1 MSHIAH
7 PMRLSRLSLIA
18 ACLFGSL
25 SASAEKV
32 QFNRDV
38 RPIFSDTCFA
48 CHGPDENKIKGG
60 LRLDSLEAARKG
72 GKSGEAAIVPGKP
85 EASEVMKRLRTD
97 DADDHMP
104 PAEFHKV
111 LTKDQIALVERWIKE
126 GAEYQGH
133 WAFQIPV
140 KPAVP
145 AIPAGGNAIDA
156 FLAGPLASKGLIPNG
171 PAPKTTLL
179 RRAALDL
186 TGLPPSDADL
196 QAFLADGSL
205 EAWSKALDRLLA
217 SPHYGE
223 HMAAQWLDFARYAD
237 SNGFQSDT
245 QRMMWPYRDWVIKAF
260 NTNQPFDAFTVEQ
273 LAGDLL
279 PNPTRDQIVATAFH
293 RNHRLNGEGGRIV
306 EEWFAENVIDRIETT
321 GSTWMGLTMNC
332 CRCHDHKYDPISQK
346 EFYQFFAY
354 FNSNDESGVLGDFGG
369 AGGTKRGG
377 NTPPVLS
384 LPTKEQQLKINEA
397 AAALAAAEQSLKAI
411 PTDQP
416 EAYAKWLAKQRAAVS
431 QVGVAWSP
439 LTEEKVSAKE
449 NAEFRRLDD
458 GSWLVSGGTA
468 DKETYVVEA
477 TPTGSVLTAVRL
489 EALPDDSLP
498 NKSLGRAFDGNFVL
512 SAFEVRLET
521 ADGKTTN
528 IPLIQ
533 AEADFDQ
540 PGWTIAKLAPAPM
553 AKDEPK
559 KASNDKAGWAIA
571 GNEAKNR
578 VPRKAIF
585 TVAPTPIPQGAKL
598 VVVMRHEAVST
609 HSIGRFRLNTSS
621 VDAKLLSLQ
630 SDPAAETARRLLAK
644 PAEQLTA
651 ADREALAKLFADS
664 PEHPRAQSV
673 AKVAAAKLAHDAAL
687 AEPVTVM
694 VIKELP
700 KPRDAF
706 VLLRGEYDKIGP
718 KVERALFRALPP
730 MPAGEPNNR
739 LGFARWLVDG
749 KHPLT
754 GRIWVNRAWE
764 RFFGI
769 GLVKTSENFGSQ
781 AEWPSNPELLDW
793 LAVEFVDRKWDM
805 KAMHKLIMSSAA
817 YQRSAAVTPAMLEKD
832 PDNRLVARGPRF
844 RLPAEVIRDQALWIS
859 GLLVDKQGG
868 PSVKPYMPEAVWDET
883 SVYGDMRN
891 YKPDMG
897 EGLWRRSLYTIWK
910 RTAAPPT
917 MLLFDSSGRE
927 VCTVKRSRSNTPM
940 QALSLLNETTFVE
953 AARKLAEQT
962 LRQPGDADARLSWM
976 FRKVVRRDGTP
987 AELAVLRK
995 GVDKRL
1001 ATYAADPTLAP
1012 KLLAQGLS
1020 PLPADLDKAQL
1031 AAWTVTANTLLNLD
1045 ETVTRE

>member
-1 MSHIAH
+1 
-7 PMRLSRLSLIA
+7 MRLSHLCLAVAGTLSMTAVTA
-18 ACLFGSL
+18 A
-25 SASAEKV
+25 ERV
-32 QFNRDV
+32 QFNRDI

-72 GKSGEAAIVPGKP
+72 GKSGEAAIIPGKP
-85 EASEVMKRLRTD
+85 DASEVMKRLRTD

-140 KPAVP
+140 KPSAP

-156 FLAGPLASKGLIPNG
+156 FLAAPLAAKGLTPNG
-171 PAPKTTLL
+171 PAPKATLL

-186 TGLPPSDADL
+186 IGLPPSDADL
-196 QAFLADGSL
+196 QSFLADSSP

-245 QRMMWPYRDWVIKAF
+245 QRTMWPYRDWVIKAF
-260 NTNQPFDAFTVEQ
+260 NNNQPFDAFTVEQ

-279 PNPTRDQIVATAFH
+279 PNATRDQIVATAFH

-346 EFYQFFAY
+346 EFYQMFAY
-354 FNSNDESGVLGDFGG
+354 FNSNNESGVLGEFGG
-369 AGGTKRGG
+369 SGRTRAGG
-377 NTPPVLS
+377 NTAPLLS
-384 LPTKEQQLKINEA
+384 LPTEEQQKQIDLATAALNSAEA
-397 AAALAAAEQSLKAI
+397 ALKGI
-411 PTDQP
+411 PTSQP
-416 EAYAKWLAKQRAAVS
+416 ELFAKWIERQRSAFS
-431 QVGVAWSP
+431 KEGVAWQP
-439 LTEEKVSAKE
+439 LSDEKVSAKE
-449 NAEFRRLDD
+449 NAEFKRLED

-468 DKETYVVEA
+468 AKETYVVEA
-477 TPTGSVLTAVRL
+477 TPAPGLLTAVRL
-489 EALPDDSLP
+489 EALPDDSHP
-498 NKSLGRAFDGNFVL
+498 GKSLGRAFNGNFVL
-512 SAFEVRLET
+512 SAFEVRLKT
-521 ADGKTTN
+521 SDGKTTN
-528 IPLIQ
+528 LPLVKAETDYDQ
-533 AEADFDQ
+533 A
-540 PGWTIAKLAPAPM
+540 GWSIAKLAPAPM
-553 AKDEPK
+553 TKGKAK
-559 KASNDKAGWAIA
+559 KADNNKAGWAVA
-571 GNEAKNR
+571 GNLPENR

-585 TVAPTPIPQGAKL
+585 TVAPTTLPAGAKL
-598 VVVMRHEAVST
+598 VLVMRHDST
-609 HSIGRFRLNTSS
+609 SNHSIGRFRLNVSGQ
-621 VDAKLLSLQ
+621 DPKLLTLKT
-630 SDPAAETARRLLAK
+630 DPASEAARRLMGK
-644 PAEQLTA
+644 PADKLTA
-651 ADREALAKLFADS
+651 ADKKALEKLFADS
-664 PEHPRAQSV
+664 PEHPRYAAT
-673 AKVAAAKLAHDAAL
+673 AKVAAAKTAFEAANN
-687 AEPVTVM
+687 APVTVM
-694 VIKELP
+694 VMNELP

-739 LGFARWLVDG
+739 LGFARWLIDG

-781 AEWPSNPELLDW
+781 AEWPSNPALLDW

-805 KAMHKLIMSSAA
+805 KAMYKLIMSSAA
-817 YQRSAAVTPAMLEKD
+817 YQRSAAVTPEMLEKD
-832 PDNRLVARGPRF
+832 PDNRLLARGPRF

-891 YKPDMG
+891 YKSDMG

-910 RTAAPPT
+910 RTAAPPS
-917 MLLFDSSGRE
+917 MLLFDASGRE

-962 LRQPGDADARLSWM
+962 LRQPGDADARLAWM

-1001 ATYAADPTLAP
+1001 ATYAADATLAP
-1012 KLLAQGLS
+1012 KLLGQGLS